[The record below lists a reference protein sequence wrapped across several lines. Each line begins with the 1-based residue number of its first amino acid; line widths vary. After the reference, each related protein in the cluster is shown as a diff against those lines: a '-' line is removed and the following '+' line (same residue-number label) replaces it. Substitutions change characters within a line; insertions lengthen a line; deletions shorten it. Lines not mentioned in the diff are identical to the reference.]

1 MKSFQLL
8 KPDKKLSLSLTPFK
22 GFSPLPLYLEMYSKM
37 MENLQKGTCEEN
49 YLEERQEAR
58 EALLKDSRE

>member
-1 MKSFQLL
+1 
-8 KPDKKLSLSLTPFK
+8 
-22 GFSPLPLYLEMYSKM
+22 M